1 MYNDSRSRQKQERIW
16 KRQSSMGRYLRGQTV
31 YFIIS
36 GMEVKEAEVL
46 RTAGKDCVLKFESWE
61 GPGAV
66 RLPESRIYPD
76 RESAELVVKR
86 KKEAYHEEERQ
97 KKAREYREKHKWA
110 HPGDDWEG

>member
-1 MYNDSRSRQKQERIW
+1 
-16 KRQSSMGRYLRGQTV
+16 MGRYLRGQTV

-66 RLPESRIYPD
+66 RLPESRIFPD

-110 HPGDDWEG
+110 HPGDDREG